1 MEFIGYIG
9 AVLMG
14 LSLGLIGGGG
24 SILTVPILVYLFQV
38 DAVLATAYSLFIVG
52 LTSLVGSFSHIK
64 LGNIHWRTAVVFG
77 IPSILSV
84 FFTRSY
90 LVPRIPDPMFTLGQ
104 DPNGGASFVLTKSVG
119 LLLLFAVIMVMA
131 AYSMIKP
138 AKKSAQPN
146 SEHKNED
153 ANHTNTNDLGLNHA
167 EPKFNY
173 PLILL
178 EGAIVG
184 VVTGLVG
191 AGGGFLIIPALVL
204 LAKLPI
210 KQAVGTSLMIIAAK
224 SLIGFVGDLR
234 GNEVIDW
241 SFLAVF
247 SSIAIAGILIGSW
260 LSKRIPGEKLKPA
273 FGWFVLVM
281 GTYIIIKELF

>member
-1 MEFIGYIG
+1 MEILGYIG

-64 LGNIHWRTAVVFG
+64 LGNIHWRTAIVFG
-77 IPSILSV
+77 IPSIISV
-84 FFTRSY
+84 FLTRSF
-90 LVPRIPDPMFTLGQ
+90 LVPMIPDPIMTFGQ
-104 DPNGGASFVLTKSVG
+104 NASGGAAFVLTKSVG

-138 AKKSAQPN
+138 SKK
-146 SEHKNED
+146 
-153 ANHTNTNDLGLNHA
+153 ANADQSKVV
-167 EPKFNY
+167 ESDDQQPKFNY
-173 PLILL
+173 PLILS

-184 VVTGLVG
+184 LVTGLVG

-204 LAKLPI
+204 LAKLPM

-224 SLIGFVGDLR
+224 SLIGFVGDMR

-247 SSIAIAGILIGSW
+247 SSIAVVGILIGSW

>member
-1 MEFIGYIG
+1 MEIIGYIG
-9 AVLMG
+9 AILMG

-52 LTSLVGSFSHIK
+52 LTSLVGSVSHMRF
-64 LGNIHWRTAVVFG
+64 GNIHWRTAIVFG
-77 IPSILSV
+77 IPSIISV
-84 FFTRSY
+84 FLTRSY
-90 LVPRIPDPMFTLGQ
+90 LVPMIPDPIFTFGNSV
-104 DPNGGASFVLTKSVG
+104 NGGAALVITKSVG

-138 AKKSAQPN
+138 AKK
-146 SEHKNED
+146 D
-153 ANHTNTNDLGLNHA
+153 VGLNGGDSSVA
-167 EPKFNY
+167 DFDAPSFNY
-173 PLILL
+173 PLILA

-184 VVTGLVG
+184 LVTGLVG

-204 LAKLPI
+204 LAKLPM
-210 KQAVGTSLMIIAAK
+210 KKAVGTSLMIIAAK
-224 SLIGFVGDLR
+224 SLIGFVGDMR

-241 SFLAVF
+241 SFLGVF
-247 SSIAIAGILIGSW
+247 SSIAVVGILLGSW